1 MRVLMVAPEFPPG
14 IGGMQAHAG
23 ETAARLAARGHHVL
37 VLTEAANRS
46 RQEDGPIDIRP
57 VLGRNARAA
66 AGSIRRAARD
76 HASDVIL
83 LMNAGFAPIV
93 TGSRSDL
100 PPVVVRTAG
109 NDAYGAWHG
118 PRLPLRFLFWRLPH
132 GRPGSLGS
140 ILRRVDQ
147 ERRAAAVLSA
157 LSRCDRILC
166 NSSYVLGR
174 LRDLGVT
181 DARLHLMVG
190 GVDTEFFRPVA
201 PEKRCGPQPEGAA
214 TLGIAGHLLPVKGI
228 DVALRMMALAGSPL
242 GSTILRVAG
251 SGPESRGLQ
260 DLARSLNVAGRV
272 EFLGSQ
278 SPAGML
284 RFYQGLDLY
293 LQPSVEVRHESSG
306 IVQVETMGRAICE
319 AAACEVPV
327 VASRTGGIPDV
338 VENGVTGR
346 LVPGGD
352 PQALAAAVVDLL
364 ASPPERRR
372 LGEAG
377 RRLAVDRFS
386 WEAVVRET
394 ERHLEEARRGRR

>member
-1 MRVLMVAPEFPPG
+1 
-14 IGGMQAHAG
+14 
-23 ETAARLAARGHHVL
+23 
-37 VLTEAANRS
+37 
-46 RQEDGPIDIRP
+46 
-57 VLGRNARAA
+57 
-66 AGSIRRAARD
+66 
-76 HASDVIL
+76 
-83 LMNAGFAPIV
+83 
-93 TGSRSDL
+93 
-100 PPVVVRTAG
+100 
-109 NDAYGAWHG
+109 
-118 PRLPLRFLFWRLPH
+118 
-132 GRPGSLGS
+132 
-140 ILRRVDQ
+140 
-147 ERRAAAVLSA
+147 
-157 LSRCDRILC
+157 
-166 NSSYVLGR
+166 
-174 LRDLGVT
+174 
-181 DARLHLMVG
+181 
-190 GVDTEFFRPVA
+190 
-201 PEKRCGPQPEGAA
+201 
-214 TLGIAGHLLPVKGI
+214 
-228 DVALRMMALAGSPL
+228 
-242 GSTILRVAG
+242 
-251 SGPESRGLQ
+251 
-260 DLARSLNVAGRV
+260 
-272 EFLGSQ
+272 
-278 SPAGML
+278 ML

>member
-23 ETAARLAARGHHVL
+23 ETAARLAARGHDVL
-37 VLTEAANRS
+37 VLTDARNRS
-46 RQEDGPIDIRP
+46 RAEDPPIDIRP
-57 VLGRNARAA
+57 VLGRNPRAA
-66 AGSIRRAARD
+66 SGTIRRAARH
-76 HASDVIL
+76 HASDVLL

-93 TGSRSDL
+93 AGSRPAL

-157 LSRCDRILC
+157 LSRCERVLC

-181 DARLHLMVG
+181 EARLHLMVG
-190 GVDTEFFRPVA
+190 GVDTDFFRP
-201 PEKRCGPQPEGAA
+201 GAA
-214 TLGIAGHLLPVKGI
+214 DMPRGPAPDGAAALGIAGHLLPVKGI
-228 DVALRMMALAGSPL
+228 DVALRMLALAGSAL
-242 GSTILRVAG
+242 GPAILRVAG
-251 SGPESRGLQ
+251 SGPEDRRLQ
-260 DLARSLNVAGRV
+260 DLARSLNLGGRV

-284 RFYQGLDLY
+284 RFYRGLDLY
-293 LQPSVEVRHESSG
+293 LQPSVEVRHEWSG

-319 AAACEVPV
+319 AAACGIPV
-327 VASRTGGIPDV
+327 VASRSGGIPDV

-352 PQALAAAVVDLL
+352 PQALAAAVIDLL
-364 ASPPERRR
+364 ASPRDRSR

-377 RRLAVDRFS
+377 RRVAVERFS
-386 WEAVVRET
+386 WEAIVRET
-394 ERHLEEARRGRR
+394 ERHLEEARGGRR

>member
-1 MRVLMVAPEFPPG
+1 
-14 IGGMQAHAG
+14 
-23 ETAARLAARGHHVL
+23 
-37 VLTEAANRS
+37 
-46 RQEDGPIDIRP
+46 
-57 VLGRNARAA
+57 
-66 AGSIRRAARD
+66 
-76 HASDVIL
+76 
-83 LMNAGFAPIV
+83 MNAGFAPIV

>member
-1 MRVLMVAPEFPPG
+1 MVAPEFPPG

-23 ETAARLAARGHHVL
+23 ETATRLAARGHDVL

-46 RQEDGPIDIRP
+46 RPDDRPIDVRP
-57 VLGRNARAA
+57 VLGRNPRAA
-66 AGSIRRAARD
+66 AGSIHSAAHH

-93 TGSRSDL
+93 AGSRSGL

-157 LSRCDRILC
+157 LSRCERILC

-181 DARLHLMVG
+181 EARLHLMVG
-190 GVDTEFFRPVA
+190 GVDTDFFQPVA
-201 PEKRCGPQPEGAA
+201 PGKRRGPPPDGAA
-214 TLGIAGHLLPVKGI
+214 ALGIAGHLLPVKGI
-228 DVALRMMALAGSPL
+228 DVALRMLALAGSAL

-251 SGPESRGLQ
+251 SGPENRRLQ
-260 DLARSLNVAGRV
+260 DLAQSLNLGGRV
-272 EFLGSQ
+272 EFLGSL

-284 RFYQGLDLY
+284 RFYHGLDLY
-293 LQPSVEVRHESSG
+293 VQPSVEVRHESSG

-319 AAACEVPV
+319 ASACGIPV
-327 VASRTGGIPDV
+327 VASRSGGIPDV

-352 PQALAAAVVDLL
+352 PQALAATVIDLL
-364 ASPPERRR
+364 GSSLERRR

-377 RRLAVDRFS
+377 RRVAVERFS
-386 WEAVVRET
+386 WEAIVRET